1 MSQFVYHAFLSL
13 ATKIDKSF
21 GNHLHSALSN
31 AGIRAFSVNELDI
44 DEKGCKE
51 LQKTIQDSR
60 VLIVVF
66 SEDYP
71 SSERCLDELV
81 FIVESKRAF
90 GRFVLPVFYDVDP
103 SEVRKQ
109 KGCFEQ
115 AFLMYEER
123 YKSGIEVR
131 RLEWLQKVKEWKA
144 ALTEVADLGGMVLQN
159 QSDGCESRFIQEIV
173 KVVAGKLN
181 RAVLSVAVHPVGI
194 DSRVKDIN
202 LWLQD
207 GSTSV
212 DIMAV
217 YGIGGIG
224 KSTLAK
230 TAYNLN
236 FDKFD
241 GSSFLADVSKTS
253 ERHDGLVSLQ
263 RQILS
268 NVLGKKVE
276 KIYNV
281 DEGVIKI
288 QEAIQ
293 CRRIL
298 LVLDDVD
305 DRDQLNAVLGMREWF
320 YPGSKIIIT
329 TRNQHLF
336 DASEVCSCK
345 MYKVTP
351 LNAQESIRLFSWHAF
366 GKEKPSEDHE
376 DLSEKVILHCKGNPL
391 ALKVLGSSLCDR
403 SIEVWESALRKLKA
417 IPDNKILEKLR
428 ISYDLLLD
436 DDIQKLFLDIVC
448 FFVGKDK
455 NYVITILDGCGFF
468 SVVGIQILSDRCL
481 IEMEDRLKVHSLI
494 QDMGREIIR
503 QESPWEPWK
512 RSRVWRYRDS
522 VNVLSAKTGTEKIE
536 GLVLDKGMS
545 NKLSKVVKSFR
556 SFFFSEDADLL
567 GHGYPRKS
575 RKHFDDA
582 NEEGSNGIEFE
593 ADTFSKMQRLRI
605 LQLSYVR
612 LTGFYS
618 LLPKSLRLLCW
629 SGFHMKI
636 IPDDLPLESLV
647 SLEMKKSYLEKAWEG
662 IKILKS
668 LKILNFS
675 HSHFLKT
682 TPDFSGLPHL
692 KTLILKDCIKLAKI
706 HDSIGCLDGLVYLN
720 LRDCKNLRKLPGSF
734 CMLKSLEKL
743 IISGCSRLVT
753 TAIELGKLESL
764 IILQADGMN
773 FGQLAPVGG
782 NENSW
787 RALWKNWSSKL
798 RRSPGSNQFSFSSL
812 SISLVRLSLAKCNLT
827 DDVLSFGLSN
837 LPSLCF
843 LNLSENLIYNLPQ
856 SIKNLGMLCDLWLDG
871 CLSLKSLPEL
881 PPSLVT
887 LKAVRCASLETVTN
901 LPNLMTTLFLDVME
915 SESLSEI
922 SGIFKLKPIDSFEV
936 EIMNTLGLLLNLD
949 DNTPD
954 TVVEIFNRFTS
965 TKRIYSVQQ
974 GLYEFGIFSTYFPGN
989 EVPSW
994 FSHKTE
1000 RRLVTLNVDSLPN
1013 IKITGLLICII
1024 YARSSPRIFR
1034 FFGDSKYG
1042 GTHTIDINV
1051 QNITKGLNWI
1061 YAPSF
1066 IGIPGENNKLTF
1078 LCHWK
1083 FGKYLQAGDQINVS
1097 LPCWSKT
1104 FKMKEFGVALAYDK
1118 PEPDQ
1123 SSASTSEARVLAT
1136 RHTPIS
1142 HDYQFKESVME
1153 GFMPSYQLA
1162 VNHYYLSHPNY
1173 YVFHDNADFVVRSIL
1188 KEKLFE
1194 DYYVQIAGSGAGEEE
1209 EDDDDS
1215 IFDSNDDEDDEATLA
1230 EIEELLERSW

>member
-1 MSQFVYHAFLSL
+1 MSQFAYHAFLSL

-31 AGIRAFSVNELDI
+31 AGIRAFSVDELDI

-51 LQKTIQDSR
+51 LQKKSQDSR

-66 SEDYP
+66 SKDYP

-81 FIVESKRAF
+81 FILESKGAF
-90 GRFVLPVFYDVDP
+90 GHFVLPVFYDVYP

-109 KGCFEQ
+109 KGRFEQ
-115 AFLMYEER
+115 GFLMYEER
-123 YKSGIEVR
+123 YISGIEGR
-131 RLEWLQKVKEWKA
+131 KLEWLQKVKEWKA
-144 ALTEVADLGGMVLQN
+144 ALTEVVDLGGMVLQN

-181 RAVLSVAVHPVGI
+181 RAVLSVAVHSVGI

-217 YGIGGIG
+217 YGMGGIG

-253 ERHDGLVSLQ
+253 ERHDGLVSLK
-263 RQILS
+263 RQLLS

-276 KIYNV
+276 RIYNV

-336 DASEVCSCK
+336 DASELCSCK

-376 DLSEKVILHCKGNPL
+376 DLSEKVILHCKGTSL
-391 ALKVLGSSLCDR
+391 ALKVLGSSLCHR

-417 IPDNKILEKLR
+417 TPDNKILEKLR
-428 ISYDLLLD
+428 ISYDLLPD
-436 DDIQKLFLDIVC
+436 DDIQNLFLDIM
-448 FFVGKDK
+448 
-455 NYVITILDGCGFF
+455 
-468 SVVGIQILSDRCL
+468 SDRAGEGQTESAFTDSRYGKRNYPPRIPLGALEKKQSLAIQRFRQC
-481 IEMEDRLKVHSLI
+481 IECK
-494 QDMGREIIR
+494 
-503 QESPWEPWK
+503 
-512 RSRVWRYRDS
+512 
-522 VNVLSAKTGTEKIE
+522 NC
-536 GLVLDKGMS
+536 LVLDKGMS

-556 SFFFSEDADLL
+556 SYFFSEDAGLL
-567 GHGYPRKS
+567 GHVYARKR

-582 NEEGSNGIEFE
+582 NAEGSNGIDLE
-593 ADTFSKMQRLRI
+593 ADTFLKMQRLRI

-618 LLPKSLRLLCW
+618 LFPKSLRLLCW
-629 SGFHMKI
+629 SEFHMKI

-647 SLEMKKSYLEKAWEG
+647 SLEMKKSYLEKAWER

-706 HDSIGCLDGLVYLN
+706 HESIGCLDGLVYLN

-764 IILQADGMN
+764 TILQADGMN

-787 RALWKNWSSKL
+787 RALWQTWSSKL

-812 SISLVRLSLAKCNLT
+812 SSSLVRLSLAKCNLT
-827 DDVLSFGLSN
+827 DDVASFGLSN

-856 SIKNLGMLCDLWLDG
+856 SIKNLGMLRDLWLDG

-887 LKAVRCASLETVTN
+887 LKAVRCSSLETVTN

-915 SESLSEI
+915 S
-922 SGIFKLKPIDSFEV
+922 
-936 EIMNTLGLLLNLD
+936 LLLNLD
-949 DNTPD
+949 DRTLD
-954 TVVEIFNRFTS
+954 TVVEIFNMFTS
-965 TKRIYSVQQ
+965 TKRTYSVQQ
-974 GLYEFGIFSTYFPGN
+974 GLNEFGIFSTYVRGN

-994 FSHKTE
+994 FSHKSE
-1000 RRLVTLNVDSLPN
+1000 QRLLTLNVDSLPN

-1024 YARSSPRIFR
+1024 YARSSRRIFH

-1042 GTHTIDINV
+1042 GAHTIDIKV

-1104 FKMKEFGVALAYDK
+1104 FKTKEFGVTLAYDK

-1142 HDYQFKESVME
+1142 HDYQFEESVME

-1173 YVFHDNADFVVRSIL
+1173 YVFRDNADFVVRSIL
-1188 KEKLFE
+1188 KEKFFE

-1215 IFDSNDDEDDEATLA
+1215 IFDSDDDEDEEATLA
-1230 EIEELLERSW
+1230 EIELFERSW

>member
-1 MSQFVYHAFLSL
+1 MSQFAYHAFLSL

-31 AGIRAFSVNELDI
+31 AGICAFSVDELDI

-51 LQKTIQDSR
+51 LQKTSQDSR

-66 SEDYP
+66 SKDYP

-81 FIVESKRAF
+81 FILESKRAF
-90 GRFVLPVFYDVDP
+90 GCFVLPVFYDVDP

-109 KGCFEQ
+109 KGRFEQ

-123 YKSGIEVR
+123 DISGIEGR
-131 RLEWLQKVKEWKA
+131 KLEWLQKVKEWKA
-144 ALTEVADLGGMVLQN
+144 ALTEVVDLGGMVLQN

-173 KVVAGKLN
+173 K
-181 RAVLSVAVHPVGI
+181 
-194 DSRVKDIN
+194 
-202 LWLQD
+202 D

-217 YGIGGIG
+217 YGMGGIG

-230 TAYNLN
+230 TTYNLN

-241 GSSFLADVSKTS
+241 GSSFLADVRKTS

-263 RQILS
+263 RQLLS

-281 DEGVIKI
+281 NEGVIKI

-329 TRNQHLF
+329 TRNHHLF
-336 DASEVCSCK
+336 DASELCSCK

-366 GKEKPSEDHE
+366 GKEKPSKDHE
-376 DLSEKVILHCKGNPL
+376 DLSEKVILHCKGTSL
-391 ALKVLGSSLCDR
+391 ALKVLGSSLCHR

-417 IPDNKILEKLR
+417 TPDNKILEKLR
-428 ISYDLLLD
+428 ISYDLLPD
-436 DDIQKLFLDIVC
+436 DDIQNLFLDIVC

-455 NYVITILDGCGFF
+455 NYAITIIDGCGFF

-481 IEMEDRLKVHSLI
+481 IELEKDRLKVHSLI

-503 QESPWEPWK
+503 QESPWKPWK
-512 RSRVWRYRDS
+512 RNRVWRYRDS
-522 VNVLSAKTGTEKIE
+522 VNELSAKTGTEKIE

-545 NKLSKVVKSFR
+545 NKFSKVVKSFR
-556 SFFFSEDADLL
+556 SYFFSEDAGLL
-567 GHGYPRKS
+567 GHGYARKR

-582 NEEGSNGIEFE
+582 NAEGSNGIDLE
-593 ADTFSKMQRLRI
+593 ADAFSKMQRLRI

-618 LLPKSLRLLCW
+618 LFPKSLRLLCW
-629 SGFHMKI
+629 SEFHMKI

-706 HDSIGCLDGLVYLN
+706 HESIGCLDGLVYLK

-764 IILQADGMN
+764 TTLQADGMN

-787 RALWKNWSSKL
+787 RALWQTWSSKL

-812 SISLVRLSLAKCNLT
+812 SSSLVRLSLAKCNLT
-827 DDVLSFGLSN
+827 DDVVSFGLSN

-856 SIKNLGMLCDLWLDG
+856 SIKNLGMLRDLWLDG

-887 LKAVRCASLETVTN
+887 LKAVRCSSQETVTN

-915 SESLSEI
+915 S
-922 SGIFKLKPIDSFEV
+922 
-936 EIMNTLGLLLNLD
+936 LLLNLD
-949 DNTPD
+949 DRTLD

-965 TKRIYSVQQ
+965 TKRTYSVQQ
-974 GLYEFGIFSTYFPGN
+974 GLNEFGIFSTYFPGN

-994 FSHKTE
+994 FSHKSE
-1000 RRLVTLNVDSLPN
+1000 QRLLTLNVDSLPN

-1042 GTHTIDINV
+1042 GAHTIDIKV

-1083 FGKYLQAGDQINVS
+1083 FGKYLQDGDQINVS

-1104 FKMKEFGVALAYDK
+1104 FKMKEFGVTLAYDK

-1142 HDYQFKESVME
+1142 HDYQFEESVME

-1162 VNHYYLSHPNY
+1162 VNHYYLSNPNY
-1173 YVFHDNADFVVRSIL
+1173 YVFRDNADFVVRSIL

-1194 DYYVQIAGSGAGEEE
+1194 DYYVQIAGAGEEE

-1215 IFDSNDDEDDEATLA
+1215 IFDSDDDEDDEATLA
-1230 EIEELLERSW
+1230 EIEELFERSW